1 MNTEELTKRIEK
13 VEKDLKTAQDF
24 LTTSKQETEVANA
37 AAKSYYA
44 QLVRVEKL
52 TAEEKIVY
60 DAFDTEK
67 KAEFFAAS
75 EDQQAKMLTALESEN
90 PMSPEVEKRLEELQA
105 SDVSKAKRIAEL
117 EETTKKQNQAMAKSR
132 FETVAE
138 KDYPNVSGT
147 AEEKGQM
154 LLDVDSLPEASKK
167 SVLGVLTTANDLL
180 GKQMSETGSSQG
192 GNEGTAWSTIE
203 AKAKELAKGGKMTVA
218 EATDQVMKDEP
229 ALYTKYL
236 QEEQPDRRIV

>member
-24 LTTSKQETEVANA
+24 LTTSKQETETV
-37 AAKSYYA
+37 SA
-44 QLVRVEKL
+44 QLARVEKL

-60 DAFDTEK
+60 DEFDAGK
-67 KAEFFAAS
+67 KTEFFAAS
-75 EDQQAKMLTALESEN
+75 EEEQAKLLTVPESKDEV
-90 PMSPEVEKRLEELQA
+90 SPEVEKRLADLKAE
-105 SDVSKAKRIAEL
+105 SVSKEARIKEL
-117 EETTKKQNQAMAKSR
+117 EETTKRQNQAMAKSR

-154 LLDVDSLPEASKK
+154 LLDVDSLSEASKK
-167 SVLGVLTTANDLL
+167 GVLGVLTTANDLL
-180 GKQMSETGSSQG
+180 GKQMSEKGSAQG

-236 QEEQPDRRIV
+236 QEEQPSRRIV